1 MADKEELKRAFKAF
15 KKRLKLYQGD
25 TGSSAP
31 ASHLSR
37 EKATISAI
45 TPPDQYPK
53 EIWDELV
60 AQGKLRNAGR
70 GMYELNQ

>member
-15 KKRLKLYQGD
+15 KKRLKLYQQD
-25 TGSSAP
+25 SGSSAP

-37 EKATISAI
+37 EQPTITAI
-45 TPPDQYPK
+45 KPPDQYPQ

-60 AQGKLRNAGR
+60 EKGRLKPAGN
-70 GMYELNQ
+70 GLYELA